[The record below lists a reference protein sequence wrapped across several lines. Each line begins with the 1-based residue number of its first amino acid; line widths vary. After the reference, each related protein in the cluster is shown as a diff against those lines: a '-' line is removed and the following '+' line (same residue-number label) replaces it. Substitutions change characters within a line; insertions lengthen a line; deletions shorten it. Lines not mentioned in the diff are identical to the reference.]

1 MAALRE
7 GRASTSGL
15 SNGNS
20 TPMAATPRAST
31 PRANGRGG
39 PRIAEG
45 VQQALLYVRFRTAA
59 ESGLKGQS
67 LLPHL
72 CLPCNWPLYASGLV
86 MESVSLNGK
95 QAADAVCI
103 PALSHKTQHTLHNH
117 ECSTGAAVQQAEV
130 VRMIV
135 SLFCTDLTSL

>member
-7 GRASTSGL
+7 GRASTSGM

-20 TPMAATPRAST
+20 TPMAATPRAFT

-59 ESGLKGQS
+59 ESGLKGQP

-72 CLPCNWPLYASGLV
+72 CLPSERPLCASGLV
-86 MESVSLNGK
+86 TESVSPNGK
-95 QAADAVCI
+95 
-103 PALSHKTQHTLHNH
+103 H
-117 ECSTGAAVQQAEV
+117 
-130 VRMIV
+130 
-135 SLFCTDLTSL
+135 